1 VRFIFARKENDSQQH
16 CKYNSFQLP
25 LRIDTKKQNK
35 NINLNTFY
43 KDEI

>member
-1 VRFIFARKENDSQQH
+1 
-16 CKYNSFQLP
+16 

-43 KDEI
+43 NDEK